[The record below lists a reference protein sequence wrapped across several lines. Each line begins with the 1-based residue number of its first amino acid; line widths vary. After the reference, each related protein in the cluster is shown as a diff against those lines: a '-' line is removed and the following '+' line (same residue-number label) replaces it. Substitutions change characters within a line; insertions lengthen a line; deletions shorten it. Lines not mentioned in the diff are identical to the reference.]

1 MSLLRKILLSAAI
14 IVTPAALLAGGHSAF
29 GGHGTSVITGSST
42 MEGKTGVLLS
52 QTSEDVWI
60 WDNAPEG
67 YPTASTA
74 SCMQYIA
81 FATGQMMPL
90 GFINVCQQVD
100 VDGDVNLLQANPQ
113 ADGSF
118 LVTQIAGTGKWAA
131 FPGAQWVGKTDVNI
145 GPNASVYSFAPK

>member
-1 MSLLRKILLSAAI
+1 MKNLKHLALAISVAA
-14 IVTPAALLAGGHSAF
+14 TPNLTLAGGHSKF
-29 GGHGTSVITGSST
+29 SGQGTSVITGSNV
-42 MEGKTGVLLS
+42 MEGSTGVLLS

-67 YPTASTA
+67 YPAASTA
-74 SCMQYIA
+74 SCTQYLA

-90 GFINVCQQVD
+90 GFVNVCQQVD

-131 FPGAQWVGKTDVNI
+131 FTGAKWVGQTNVNI
-145 GPNASVYSFAPK
+145 GQNASVYSFSPE

>member
-1 MSLLRKILLSAAI
+1 
-14 IVTPAALLAGGHSAF
+14 
-29 GGHGTSVITGSST
+29 

-131 FPGAQWVGKTDVNI
+131 FTGAQWVGKTDVNI

>member
-1 MSLLRKILLSAAI
+1 MSISRKFLLSAAI
-14 IVTPAALLAGGHSAF
+14 ILAPTLTSAGGHSAF

-100 VDGDVNLLQANPQ
+100 VDGDVNLLQANPKLM
-113 ADGSF
+113 GHF
-118 LVTQIAGTGKWAA
+118 L
-131 FPGAQWVGKTDVNI
+131 
-145 GPNASVYSFAPK
+145 